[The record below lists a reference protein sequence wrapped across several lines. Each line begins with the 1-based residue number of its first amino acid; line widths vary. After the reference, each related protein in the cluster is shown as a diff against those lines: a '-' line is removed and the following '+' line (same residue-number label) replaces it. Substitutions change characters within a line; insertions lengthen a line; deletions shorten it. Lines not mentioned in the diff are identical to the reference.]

1 MKGMVIGKDIFD
13 VTPPTSFSIF
23 IPGIVLARMF
33 DLSSEAGVYI
43 ITYIIFC
50 LSFSVFLFVDNK
62 AKILKDSDKY
72 IFYIFYV
79 FLFIVYYQD
88 VFAQREHYAVI
99 LMMPYFALIASY
111 INNTNNNISNPV
123 KYIIGAMMGIASVIK
138 PFFVF
143 PVFCVVLYYI
153 YRTKDLKIIFKVENF
168 VLAFVAIGYFLITYF
183 YYIDYF
189 TFFKNELLGFYS
201 IDHMYMY
208 IVIRLS
214 HSISYLLLLFI
225 VSFMKYKTPFNKDRS
240 IERVLFVASLGFY
253 VVYLAQRKG
262 YPYHIYPAFVLLFLC
277 FAIHCGHALSYM
289 ISINK
294 SRMNIGLTIIGVI
307 FFSVFTLT
315 EAFTTLRFVP
325 STYDAEQAVM
335 KIKKHPKILSMT
347 RDIAQGHPL
356 ARNVKG
362 EWVGSYPDLW
372 GFRFVLQDTELLLI
386 LRDNYDDL
394 PPQQRRLFELRKR
407 VSQNQLK
414 VMARDISERKPDII
428 ILAKNEIWNQFV
440 FSDPDIEAAMKNYE
454 HATDVD
460 FIELWKRKN

>member
-1 MKGMVIGKDIFD
+1 
-13 VTPPTSFSIF
+13 
-23 IPGIVLARMF
+23 
-33 DLSSEAGVYI
+33 
-43 ITYIIFC
+43 
-50 LSFSVFLFVDNK
+50 
-62 AKILKDSDKY
+62 
-72 IFYIFYV
+72 
-79 FLFIVYYQD
+79 
-88 VFAQREHYAVI
+88 
-99 LMMPYFALIASY
+99 
-111 INNTNNNISNPV
+111 
-123 KYIIGAMMGIASVIK
+123 
-138 PFFVF
+138 
-143 PVFCVVLYYI
+143 
-153 YRTKDLKIIFKVENF
+153 
-168 VLAFVAIGYFLITYF
+168 
-183 YYIDYF
+183 
-189 TFFKNELLGFYS
+189 
-201 IDHMYMY
+201 
-208 IVIRLS
+208 
-214 HSISYLLLLFI
+214 
-225 VSFMKYKTPFNKDRS
+225 
-240 IERVLFVASLGFY
+240 
-253 VVYLAQRKG
+253 
-262 YPYHIYPAFVLLFLC
+262 
-277 FAIHCGHALSYM
+277 
-289 ISINK
+289 
-294 SRMNIGLTIIGVI
+294 MNIGLTIIGVI